1 MFVPSDS
8 DFDLAVQKLMEAGF
22 RLAPWSYARSV
33 DPQLLP
39 DDEINRRINAKI
51 PGYNMIDNNSV
62 RFQFPTSFTC
72 EERVVLIR
80 SSYVDL
86 SPPSNPQSMQ
96 RFHRDQSLYYPDKV
110 LLLES
115 FVKTLLKDS
124 PTSRWQS
131 TLRVWA
137 ISYMYGILMMENSS
151 LDSCEDEAV
160 KSWFNKAIN
169 RENGGLDRTVTKR
182 KGKVLNPR
190 KRDLKTGKSSSL
202 CTE

>member
-1 MFVPSDS
+1 MPSESDS
-8 DFDLAVQKLMEAGF
+8 DLAVGKLMEAGF
-22 RLAPWSYARSV
+22 HLALWSYARRV

-51 PGYNMIDNNSV
+51 PGYKMMDSNSF

-72 EERVVLIR
+72 RERVVLKR

-124 PTSRWQS
+124 PTLRWQS

-137 ISYMYGILMMENSS
+137 ISYHI
-151 LDSCEDEAV
+151 C
-160 KSWFNKAIN
+160 KAF
-169 RENGGLDRTVTKR
+169 
-182 KGKVLNPR
+182 
-190 KRDLKTGKSSSL
+190 S
-202 CTE
+202 

>member
-1 MFVPSDS
+1 MPSES
-8 DFDLAVQKLMEAGF
+8 DFDLAVQKLKEAGF

-39 DDEINRRINAKI
+39 DDEINRRINAAI
-51 PGYNMIDNNSV
+51 PEYKMIDSNSV
-62 RFQFPTSFTC
+62 RFQFPTSFRC
-72 EERVVLIR
+72 KERVVLIR

-96 RFHRDQSLYYPDKV
+96 RFHRDQNLYYPDKV

-124 PTSRWQS
+124 PTSSWQL
-131 TLRVWA
+131 TLQVWA

-151 LDSCEDEAV
+151 LDSCEGGAV
-160 KSWFNKAIN
+160 RLWFNKAIN

-182 KGKVLNPR
+182 KGKVVTVQ
-190 KRDLKTGKSSSL
+190 KGT
-202 CTE
+202 